1 LGTSSSAAG
10 GQQRTR
16 YQELPVAA
24 AEKRVT
30 PLPATS
36 SQITDTQATTKAK
49 SSSLI
54 RLESHEMLKASVEGQ
69 AAEARAS
76 KKHQPL
82 LRDSGIPYRGDHKP
96 RKEMRLA
103 PIVQSHTRID
113 TKAHS
118 RLSAALDSC
127 KGSTSKDGTIIEDH
141 LQAYILNDF
150 RSST

>member
-1 LGTSSSAAG
+1 M
-10 GQQRTR
+10 
-16 YQELPVAA
+16 AA

-36 SQITDTQATTKAK
+36 AQITDTQATTKAK

-103 PIVQSHTRID
+103 PIVQSHPRID